1 MGPVNRP
8 LSDTSCMGYRRTSF
22 AGLVTGA
29 PGRAAMC
36 SVSSGRAV
44 LQNGHG
50 NSAVWP
56 RKSLTIQF
64 HLVVRGRAG
73 RRRQGRVQKSRLSLA
88 YVFPRHKAL
97 YSEHAT
103 QQLKNRATQ

>member
-8 LSDTSCMGYRRTSF
+8 LFDLPCMGYRRTCF

-44 LQNGHG
+44 LQNDHG
-50 NSAVWP
+50 NGGGMGGAFLMIFFCIP
-56 RKSLTIQF
+56 FTKE
-64 HLVVRGRAG
+64 G
-73 RRRQGRVQKSRLSLA
+73 
-88 YVFPRHKAL
+88 
-97 YSEHAT
+97 
-103 QQLKNRATQ
+103 